1 MKKGREKL
9 RKNLIDNSKNNESEI
24 IWPSKREKNNN
35 SKNKKKYFPDII
47 FVEKKLID
55 NSEENINEKKEEEDK
70 YNKNRYLIDLE
81 KNLNT
86 IFNEEKEK
94 NINEENTIN
103 NTTFE
108 TNYNYEFENDFG
120 KIEELKI
127 KLEKDLGAELFI
139 DIYHII
145 DESTDLYEVKFDED
159 KVKNKIKN
167 EWNQKYND
175 IQINNAI
182 KKIPEVFS
190 IISQER
196 ISTFCS

>member
-1 MKKGREKL
+1 
-9 RKNLIDNSKNNESEI
+9 
-24 IWPSKREKNNN
+24 
-35 SKNKKKYFPDII
+35 
-47 FVEKKLID
+47 VEKKLID

-86 IFNEEKEK
+86 NFNEEKEK

-108 TNYNYEFENDFG
+108 TNYNYEFENDKLEIPKNIIIENKKKTKNKLNFESDFG

-145 DESTDLYEVKFDED
+145 DESTDLNEVKFDED